1 MTANRNTKRLFL
13 LVVLGERV
21 GRFARGKWSRLG
33 DKRMR
38 RFRLLGYSLGSIL
51 ATYSIVDAFY
61 DLNIDIFDA
70 VNIPFWEFY
79 RQQIV
84 PFLAEPLRWV
94 GLDLGSLYESVVPL
108 SGVGASI
115 WANAEF
121 RKNRYLFLHPFPKL
135 QRRPGYFDPNFDWT
149 RAPKAQEPP
158 RLLSI
163 RSVLRVPEIILLT
176 YSLMGLVCSLFGLVV
191 GVRFLARYVFE
202 ILLFFAEASAYIV
215 RHFLAPLERW
225 GDDNHSGTRIFL
237 AAYDFHARLEQ
248 NLHERLHRRRMIL
261 LSERESIKPL
271 LRDILSE
278 AGRVSSLVLVLLAI
292 VVLWIR

>member
-1 MTANRNTKRLFL
+1 MTAKRNTKRLSL
-13 LVVLGERV
+13 LLALGERI

-38 RFRLLGYSLGSIL
+38 RFRMFGYSLGSIL
-51 ATYSIVDAFY
+51 ATYSIVGAFY
-61 DLNIDIFDA
+61 DLNIDIFGA
-70 VNIPFWEFY
+70 VNLPFWEFY

-94 GLDLGSLYESVVPL
+94 GLDLGSFYESVVPL

-121 RKNRYLFLHPFPKL
+121 RENRYLFLHPFAKL

-163 RSVLRVPEIILLT
+163 RSVLRVPEVILLT

-191 GVRFLARYVFE
+191 GLRSLARYLFE

-225 GDDNHSGTRIFL
+225 GDDDHSGTRI
-237 AAYDFHARLEQ
+237 YDFHARLEQ
-248 NLHERLHRRRMIL
+248 NLYERLHRRRMIL

-271 LRDILSE
+271 LRDILTE